1 MRLSNKI
8 HLYSSV
14 MFVLLLV
21 LVLLFI
27 YMLFSRQTLNSE
39 LDKIKL
45 TTENIAA
52 NVTRSADM
60 ISPKDLLRAYVP
72 VNGMIRIVD
81 QEARSLFVVTS
92 PSEAEL
98 SQSPVTRYP
107 EQSSLVVSYK
117 GHKYALASIPL
128 IWVDGQVVNLQVT
141 ESLQTMESNLKLLR
155 NVLILV
161 TLLAAVPVFLS
172 GRLLSNLIS
181 RPISSMIGTMREIRA
196 SGRFKRLE
204 LPKRSKDELYEMGK
218 TFNQMIELL
227 ETHFE
232 KQEQFVAN
240 ASHELKTPLTV
251 IESYA
256 SLLKRRG
263 LEQPDLFVESVDAIH
278 SEAVRMRELTQQLLL
293 LAKHDE
299 QWNLHKEELDLK
311 KLVSSSAKAFQNAYG
326 RVIEIIAPQAVS
338 GYSDEKKLKQLIFI
352 FLDNAR
358 KYSEDKIVLYV
369 GRTTNG
375 AYIRIEDRGIG
386 IPKNELE
393 KVFDRFYRV
402 DKSRSRK
409 DGSAGLGLSLAK
421 EIAEAIGA
429 RLELDSLEGAGTT
442 ATLILPDK

>member
-14 MFVLLLV
+14 LFVVLLV
-21 LVLLFI
+21 LLNLFI
-27 YMLFSRQTLNSE
+27 YMLFSNQTMDSE
-39 LDKIKL
+39 LAKIKSA
-45 TTENIAA
+45 TENIASNITQA
-52 NVTRSADM
+52 AGRIPAE
-60 ISPKDLLRAYVP
+60 DLLRAYVP
-72 VNGMIRIVD
+72 MDGMIRIVSN
-81 QEARSLFVVTS
+81 EEMSLFVVTS
-92 PSEAEL
+92 SSEVGL
-98 SQSPVTRYP
+98 SQSPVMRYA
-107 EQSSLVVSYK
+107 EQRSQVIAHE
-117 GHKYALASIPL
+117 GRNYALVSIPL
-128 IWVDGQVVNLQVT
+128 IWQDGQVVNLQVT
-141 ESLQTMESNLKLLR
+141 ESLQTIESNLKVLR
-155 NVLILV
+155 NVLVIV
-161 TLLAAVPVFLS
+161 TLVAMVPVFLS
-172 GRLLSNLIS
+172 GRLLSNLIT
-181 RPISSMIGTMREIRA
+181 RPIVSMIRTMQEIRR

-204 LPKRSKDELYEMGK
+204 LQKRSRDELYEMGE

-263 LEQPDLFVESVDAIH
+263 LEQPDLFEEALDAIH
-278 SEAVRMRELTQQLLL
+278 SEAVRMRELSQQLLL

-299 QWNLHKEELDLK
+299 QWNLNKERLDLK
-311 KLVSSSAKAFQNAYG
+311 KLVSSSAKAFHNAYG
-326 RVIEIIAPQAVS
+326 RDIEVAAAQPVK

-369 GRTTNG
+369 GRISNG

-386 IPKNELE
+386 IPGHELE

-402 DKSRSRK
+402 DKARSRK
-409 DGSAGLGLSLAK
+409 DGSAGLGLALAK

-429 RLELDSLEGAGTT
+429 RIELDSLEGAGTT
-442 ATLILPDK
+442 VTIVLPDE